1 MTNYQLPMTQADNS
15 LGNLSPE
22 AKLSGEAERPAPRV
36 RRGPSTDAVH
46 AGAARPNAFHSLT
59 VPVVQTATYT
69 FADTADLCAFQ
80 QARMWGGAKD
90 RTEYGRYG
98 NPTVAAVEA
107 KLSALDH
114 GEDAILFASGMAAV
128 TSVLL
133 ALLPAGAHIVLG
145 DDCYRRTRQFCLTF
159 LKRFGIT
166 TTVVPMGDS
175 DALEAAI
182 QPNTRLIISESP
194 TNPYLRVVDL
204 VRLAE
209 IAQRHGVKTLIDSTF
224 ATPLNQCPLDF
235 GIDLVAHSA
244 TKYLSGH
251 NDLLAGVVVGRA
263 GLIDSL
269 RQSLGVLGGVSDPHN
284 AALLLRGLKTL
295 GLRVQRQNANGQAVA
310 EFLES
315 HPRVRRA
322 WYPGLASHPD
332 HAVARAQLLGFGGVV
347 SFEIDG
353 SLEDTSRFVDA
364 LEIPIIAPS
373 LGGCETLVEQ
383 PALMSYYELS
393 TEERLAVGIKDNLV
407 RLSLGIEDAED
418 LIADLAQA
426 LDRTS
431 LRMSP

>member
-1 MTNYQLPMTQADNS
+1 MTISDLQTKTHTAMPKS
-15 LGNLSPE
+15 R
-22 AKLSGEAERPAPRV
+22 AK
-36 RRGPSTDAVH
+36 RGPSTDSVH
-46 AGAARPNAFHSLT
+46 AGITRPHPYHSLT

-69 FADTADLCAFQ
+69 FDDTADLRDFME
-80 QARMWGGAKD
+80 ARMWGGARD

-98 NPTVAAVEA
+98 NPTVAACEN
-107 KLSALDH
+107 KLAALDH

-133 ALLPAGAHIVLG
+133 AMLPTGAHIVIG

-159 LKRFGIT
+159 LKRFGIG
-166 TTVVPMGDS
+166 TTVVPMGDLN
-175 DALEAAI
+175 ALEAAI

-204 VRLAE
+204 VRLVE
-209 IAQRHGVKTLIDSTF
+209 IAHRHGVKTLIDSTF

-235 GIDLVAHSA
+235 GIDLVVHSA

-251 NDLLAGVVVGRA
+251 NDLLAGVVVGQA

-269 RQSLGVLGGVSDPHN
+269 RQTLGVLGGVTDPHN
-284 AALLLRGLKTL
+284 ASLLLRGLKTL
-295 GLRVQRQNANGQAVA
+295 ALRVQRQNENGQKVA
-310 EFLES
+310 EFLEA
-315 HPRVRRA
+315 HPRVKRV

-332 HAVARAQLLGFGGVV
+332 HPIARAQMHGFGGVV
-347 SFEIDG
+347 SYEIEGLLD
-353 SLEDTSRFVDA
+353 DTSRFIDA
-364 LEIPIIAPS
+364 LEIPIIAAS
-373 LGGCETLVEQ
+373 LGGVETLIEQ

-407 RLSLGIEDAED
+407 RMAIGVEDADD

-426 LDRTS
+426 LDKI
-431 LRMSP
+431 